1 MSTSRS
7 VVHHLSPSVDGAY
20 CDMKAVIKSGDELVR
35 CYFADNDLI
44 AAGAMR
50 ALSEAGYRIPE
61 DISVIGFDDMPMC
74 TYITPPL
81 STVHVPKQYMGEIAV
96 KRLAEIINST
106 SASHVKIEIST
117 EIIKR
122 KSFSA
127 KPMMVE
133 EAILQMNMLGH
144 TFFIFTNPDTM
155 SPNIVYKRKDGNYA
169 LIEMDE

>member
-1 MSTSRS
+1 MNNIPKMKIGIVAVSRDCFPESLS
-7 VVHHLSPSVDGAY
+7 VNRRKALVDAY
-20 CDMKAVIKSGDELVR
+20 AAKYDAADIYECPVCIVESEIHMVQALEDIKAAG
-35 CYFADNDLI
+35 CNDLI

-122 KSFSA
+122 KSC
-127 KPMMVE
+127 
-133 EAILQMNMLGH
+133 
-144 TFFIFTNPDTM
+144 
-155 SPNIVYKRKDGNYA
+155 
-169 LIEMDE
+169 

>member
-7 VVHHLSPSVDGAY
+7 VVHHLSPTVDGAY
-20 CDMKAVIKSGDELVR
+20 CDMKAVIKSGDELTR

-122 KSFSA
+122 KSC
-127 KPMMVE
+127 
-133 EAILQMNMLGH
+133 
-144 TFFIFTNPDTM
+144 
-155 SPNIVYKRKDGNYA
+155 
-169 LIEMDE
+169 

>member
-1 MSTSRS
+1 
-7 VVHHLSPSVDGAY
+7 
-20 CDMKAVIKSGDELVR
+20 MKIESINKEVQEKVMQLLNDAPAEKKAEAIMQSIEMIQEAAHDELAR

-122 KSFSA
+122 KSC
-127 KPMMVE
+127 
-133 EAILQMNMLGH
+133 
-144 TFFIFTNPDTM
+144 
-155 SPNIVYKRKDGNYA
+155 
-169 LIEMDE
+169 

>member
-61 DISVIGFDDMPMC
+61 DISVIALMICQCVPTLHHLFRLCMC
-74 TYITPPL
+74 L
-81 STVHVPKQYMGEIAV
+81 SSTWV
-96 KRLAEIINST
+96 K
-106 SASHVKIEIST
+106 
-117 EIIKR
+117 
-122 KSFSA
+122 
-127 KPMMVE
+127 
-133 EAILQMNMLGH
+133 LQ
-144 TFFIFTNPDTM
+144 
-155 SPNIVYKRKDGNYA
+155 
-169 LIEMDE
+169 